1 MSNPQKNQGRL
12 GYILIAVAFAIL
24 LFFYGDL
31 VEASDTQVT
40 CFSDDEIAQIEQNI
54 QSDLQKVANRAHV
67 SGMEEAYT
75 KVVETLH
82 AQCGAEGIT
91 TVTFPHS
98 VVGTIVMT
106 CPAK

>member
-1 MSNPQKNQGRL
+1 MPNPQKNQDRL

-31 VEASDTQVT
+31 VEASDAQVQ
-40 CFSDDEIAQIEQNI
+40 CFSDQEIERIEADI
-54 QSDLQKVANRAHV
+54 QSDMQMVGEKARI

-75 KVVETLH
+75 KIVKTLH
-82 AQCGAEGIT
+82 AECSAGKGY
-91 TVTFPHS
+91 VTFPHS
-98 VVGTIVMT
+98 QVGTIVMT